1 MIQETSMKTAPPQP
15 YGSTRAEPMEFH
27 GVRVD
32 HPSILSSVQNGI
44 KMGWNNE
51 RIMTVVG
58 VPSEVVDRER
68 EKIRKQRQ
76 EK

>member
-1 MIQETSMKTAPPQP
+1 MKTAPAQF
-15 YGSTRAEPMEFH
+15 YGSTRAEPMEFR

-32 HPSILSSVQNGI
+32 HPSILASVRNGI
-44 KMGWNNE
+44 RLNWNNE

-68 EKIRKQRQ
+68 EKIRRQRH

>member
-1 MIQETSMKTAPPQP
+1 MGQP
-15 YGSTRAEPMEFH
+15 FGSARAEPMEFR
-27 GVRVD
+27 GVRVN

-51 RIMTVVG
+51 QIMRVVG

-68 EKIRKQRQ
+68 SKLKKLKE
-76 EK
+76 

>member
-1 MIQETSMKTAPPQP
+1 
-15 YGSTRAEPMEFH
+15 MEFR
-27 GVRVD
+27 GVRVN

-51 RIMTVVG
+51 QIMRVVG

-68 EKIRKQRQ
+68 SKLKKLKE
-76 EK
+76 